1 MFTQPTLYLGAMNGQ
16 HKITI
21 SGVVFYVEDC
31 CQKQLLNHLAAMNNF
46 RKDMPLDER
55 VAEVLLDELKAVGKD
70 VISGVEVEHLIQRTK
85 HLRQPD

>member
-1 MFTQPTLYLGAMNGQ
+1 M
-16 HKITI
+16 
-21 SGVVFYVEDC
+21 EDC